1 METMVWVATVT
12 HADNVAGYDGILVV
26 TEGLGSSSL
35 HSGVDALYGNVC
47 ALNNSGEDCGGACGN
62 RYTLCGTDEL
72 AVELGNYETDS
83 LGSAGGVGND
93 VSSACSCSSEVTLSV
108 GAVEDHLV
116 ACVSV
121 NGAHDTAL
129 DGSILV
135 ESISHGSEAVGG
147 AGSSGDDQGSSAA
160 LALA

>member
-1 METMVWVATVT
+1 M
-12 HADNVAGYDGILVV
+12 
-26 TEGLGSSSL
+26 
-35 HSGVDALYGNVC
+35 
-47 ALNNSGEDCGGACGN
+47 
-62 RYTLCGTDEL
+62 
-72 AVELGNYETDS
+72 
-83 LGSAGGVGND
+83 
-93 VSSACSCSSEVTLSV
+93 

-147 AGSSGDDQGSSAA
+147 AGSSGDDLVLGSENVLVYAEYNGGKILARGSGDNNLLGACIDVS
-160 LALA
+160 LALSL

>member
-1 METMVWVATVT
+1 METMVWVA
-12 HADNVAGYDGILVV
+12 
-26 TEGLGSSSL
+26 
-35 HSGVDALYGNVC
+35 YGNVC

-147 AGSSGDDQGSSAA
+147 AGSSGDDLVLGSENVLVYAEYNGGKILARGSGDNPISPQGSSAA